1 MNAAYLKVTHG
12 LCFHLYL
19 CNNFVFILFFSWLRI
34 ADVHQLWSFAFSRKH
49 EERAVADAG
58 MVHVTFF
65 FFWATGMVP
74 PWKLVPYANC
84 VTDHTCNKLFA
95 VKQKKQTT

>member
-19 CNNFVFILFFSWLRI
+19 FNNFVFILFFSWLRI

-65 FFWATGMVP
+65 FFLSNWDGAPLEVGALR
-74 PWKLVPYANC
+74 KLRYWSYMQYIVC
-84 VTDHTCNKLFA
+84 SQT
-95 VKQKKQTT
+95 KKQIT